1 MSIFPYIYFMIGSFG
16 ITDNEA
22 QIGLYAGLITSAFA
36 FAEFSTGVLWGR
48 LSDKIG
54 RKPVL
59 MAGLIGTLLSMLV
72 FGFASSLPIALL
84 GRALGGAL
92 NGNIGVLQTTV
103 AEIATEKA
111 HQRPFIGG
119 ALAEPCVT
127 YPSLFA
133 RGTVFDRYPFLL
145 PNVVCAMILML
156 GILVGILFLEET
168 HQEKKYRRDIG
179 LEIGRRL
186 LGFFD
191 LCGRRNPP
199 IKCIDANLEESRS
212 LLEDEPPPGYRTT
225 EGSPRYP
232 SSRSLSPAAPPYSR
246 SEARIT
252 GARKAPT
259 VGMQKAFT
267 RPVIVHI
274 VGFGILAYHTMSFDQ
289 LMPIFLSSKM
299 SKESPRLP
307 FRFTGGFAMSSKDE
321 GVLMVGQGVYS
332 MFAQAVLFPLLARRF
347 GCLNIFKL
355 TVIIWPLLYFLVPYT
370 VLLPPRYQTFGI
382 CFCLFWRTTAQALS
396 YPPNNIML
404 TNSAP
409 SMLVLGAING
419 VAGSTASLCRAF
431 GPTITGLVH
440 SRGVN
445 IGVSG
450 LAWWITGLVCIVGA
464 LESLFMEEPK
474 VESCITDLI
483 DEEAIDDH
491 AMINPLSINAAI
503 VAATRPGPTGTDGL
517 SKGPKDPLHPSDEH
531 TA

>member
-1 MSIFPYIYFMIGSFG
+1 
-16 ITDNEA
+16 NEA
-22 QIGLYAGLITSAFA
+22 QIGLYAGLVTSAFA

-48 LSDKIG
+48 LSDKVG

-92 NGNIGVLQTTV
+92 NGYGG
-103 AEIATEKA
+103 
-111 HQRPFIGG
+111 PFIGG
-119 ALAEPCVT
+119 ALAEPCIT

-145 PNVVCAMILML
+145 PNVVCAIILML

-179 LEIGRRL
+179 LEVGRRF

-199 IKCIDANLEESRS
+199 VKCIDANLEESRS

-252 GARKAPT
+252 WARKAPT

-274 VGFGILAYHTMSFDQ
+274 VGFGILA
-289 LMPIFLSSKM
+289 
-299 SKESPRLP
+299 
-307 FRFTGGFAMSSKDE
+307 
-321 GVLMVGQGVYS
+321 
-332 MFAQAVLFPLLARRF
+332 
-347 GCLNIFKL
+347 
-355 TVIIWPLLYFLVPYT
+355 
-370 VLLPPRYQTFGI
+370 
-382 CFCLFWRTTAQALS
+382 
-396 YPPNNIML
+396 
-404 TNSAP
+404 
-409 SMLVLGAING
+409 
-419 VAGSTASLCRAF
+419 
-431 GPTITGLVH
+431 
-440 SRGVN
+440 
-445 IGVSG
+445 
-450 LAWWITGLVCIVGA
+450 
-464 LESLFMEEPK
+464 
-474 VESCITDLI
+474 
-483 DEEAIDDH
+483 
-491 AMINPLSINAAI
+491 
-503 VAATRPGPTGTDGL
+503 
-517 SKGPKDPLHPSDEH
+517 
-531 TA
+531 